1 MFKKLLAV
9 AVAVVVMLCTA
20 SVAYADNEFTLTI
33 GEVKAKAGAT
43 VEVDVT
49 ISGNPGIW
57 GAEFRIRYDSRS
69 LNLTEVV
76 SGNVFE
82 ASQGDYSYN
91 EGGQLNN
98 IGTTE
103 TYISYYGGDDFK
115 DISTDGVL
123 CTLKFYINASAE
135 AAVYNIDAVLTEDSF
150 FDADAVSHECVV
162 KAGKITVNDGTAIVT
177 NSMPATTVTTAAQI
191 SSTASDSTDE
201 NNTSAD
207 KTNATVSANAT
218 AADNTDTA
226 ETTSNAAVEITNSA
240 NDDNDSPNTALYV
253 VIAIVIAAIVIGAV
267 LIITKQRKPAV
278 EKEMPSE
285 SEEDN
290 TEDKE

>member
-82 ASQGDYSYN
+82 TSQGDYSYN

-123 CTLKFYINASAE
+123 CTLKFYVNASAE

-162 KAGKITVNDGTAIVT
+162 KAGKITV
-177 NSMPATTVTTAAQI
+177 TTVTTAAQT

-207 KTNATVSANAT
+207 KTDATVSANAT